1 MLRNIFLNLLL
12 IPTFN
17 SKTKSLII
25 NYLKIIKSQHM
36 FYYVAIYCL
45 CVKYIYIPIYVH
57 IQLEYIFNSQKE
69 SMIKV
74 VLIPSSHHL
83 SYVDKKTEVQRAEK
97 FRNFPKVNYP
107 GSLVP
112 IMLLTTAL
120 TLQYFPWIH
129 QHSEI
134 IHIAN

>member
-1 MLRNIFLNLLL
+1 MLRKIFLNLIL

-17 SKTKSLII
+17 SKTQRLII
-25 NYLKIIKSQHM
+25 NYFKIIKSQHM
-36 FYYVAIYCL
+36 FYYVTRYCL
-45 CVKYIYIPIYVH
+45 WSKYIYTPIYVH

-74 VLIPSSHHL
+74 LLISSSHHL
-83 SYVDKKTEVQRAEK
+83 YYGDKKTEVQRAEK

-112 IMLLTTAL
+112 IMLLATAL
-120 TLQYFPWIH
+120 TLQYFFWIH
-129 QHSEI
+129 QHSKI